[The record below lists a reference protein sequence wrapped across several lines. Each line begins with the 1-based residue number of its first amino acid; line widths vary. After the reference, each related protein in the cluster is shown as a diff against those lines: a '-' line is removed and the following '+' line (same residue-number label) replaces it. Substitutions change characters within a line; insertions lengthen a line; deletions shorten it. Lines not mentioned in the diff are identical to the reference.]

1 MDIKG
6 RRKRIQHCKV
16 GSGYAC
22 KKRLSFTM
30 ALLGEVSE
38 ISPIFF
44 KNNNNNKNDGADA
57 ALFLRLIRHLF
68 RTFPENVVPRSSQVR
83 SPWQVK

>member
-6 RRKRIQHCKV
+6 RRKIIQHCKV

-22 KKRLSFTM
+22 KKRLNLTL
-30 ALLGEVSE
+30 ALLVEVLEVS
-38 ISPIFF
+38 SIFF
-44 KNNNNNKNDGADA
+44 QEYQQRSDGAGA
-57 ALFLRLIRHLF
+57 AVFSRLISHLFL
-68 RTFPENVVPRSSQVR
+68 TFPEKFVTGSSRVR